1 MVTKKTT
8 KPAAKKA
15 PVKKTVAKKV
25 VAPVAHECQCGHK
38 CTCGH
43 ECHCGCH
50 GHFFRKA
57 IVLLF
62 VFALG
67 CVSAHYLYK
76 PQPKMNHMPYKFDD
90 NGCLVMDSV
99 KNPKLQEALATADTD
114 ANGCVSRK
122 EFFIARKSLHQTKMV
137 K

>member
-1 MVTKKTT
+1 MVTKKTV
-8 KPAAKKA
+8 KPATKKA

-25 VAPVAHECQCGHK
+25 AEPVTHECQCGHN

-50 GHFFRKA
+50 GHFLKKV
-57 IVLLF
+57 IILLF

-67 CVSAHYLYK
+67 CVSAHYFYK
-76 PQPKMNHMPYKFDD
+76 PHHKMNAMQPKFD
-90 NGCLVMDSV
+90 NGCLVMNSV
-99 KNPKLQEALATADTD
+99 KCPQMQKALATADTD
-114 ANGCVSRK
+114 ANGCISRK
-122 EFFIARKSLHQTKMV
+122 EFFAVKKSLHKTKMR